1 LSQARLPVWAVASSV
16 LLLVMGFES
25 FIFGVLVLLPSTMFA
40 DAVGKI
46 VNNVT
51 LPRMAMASAWIL
63 GFAIYTL
70 MRQRQRAWLPILVF
84 ATVTLIIFNSDVS
97 PIVSLIGAYAAVFSK
112 QLIDLLGGS
121 AAYGGFIAALAYSII
136 ISWLTRALERGK
148 SSLLVS
154 AAIATVI
161 AEGVSIMTLLLFGNL
176 LNEIQSSFS
185 GTTAAIVL
193 LLVALAMLK
202 DAKDALM
209 KWDPA
214 LLAQLPLA
222 FMIANAVLP
231 DIARILAV
239 LTYALAVFGAGAG
252 LALRS
257 RRLLVTASVIIGA
270 FAPLAALSG

>member
-1 LSQARLPVWAVASSV
+1 LSQRLPVWAVATSV

-25 FIFGVLVLLPSTMFA
+25 FIFGILVLLPSTMFA
-40 DAVGKI
+40 DAIGKI
-46 VNNVT
+46 VSNVT
-51 LPRMAMASAWIL
+51 LPRMAMATAWIL

-70 MRQRQRAWLPILVF
+70 LRQKQRAWLPILVF

-97 PIVSLIGAYAAVFSK
+97 PIVSLIGAYAAVFTR

-121 AAYGGFIAALAYSII
+121 AAYGGLVAALAYSII
-136 ISWLTRALERGK
+136 ISWLTKALERGK

-161 AEGVSIMTLLLFGNL
+161 AEGISVMTLLLFGNL
-176 LNEIQSSFS
+176 LNEVQSSFS
-185 GTTAAIVL
+185 GTTAAILL

-214 LLAQLPLA
+214 MLTQLPLA

-239 LTYALAVFGAGAG
+239 LTYALAVFGAAAG

-270 FAPLAALSG
+270 FAPLAALITG

>member
-1 LSQARLPVWAVASSV
+1 MSQRLPVWAVATSV

-25 FIFGVLVLLPSTMFA
+25 FIFGILVLLPSTMFA
-40 DAVGKI
+40 DAIGKI
-46 VNNVT
+46 VSNVT
-51 LPRMAMASAWIL
+51 LPRMAMATAWIL

-70 MRQRQRAWLPILVF
+70 LRQKQRAWLPILVF

-97 PIVSLIGAYAAVFSK
+97 PIVSLIGAYAAVFTR

-121 AAYGGFIAALAYSII
+121 AAYGGLVAALAYSII
-136 ISWLTRALERGK
+136 ISWLTKALERGK

-161 AEGVSIMTLLLFGNL
+161 AEGISVMTLLLFGNL
-176 LNEIQSSFS
+176 LNEVQSSFS
-185 GTTAAIVL
+185 GTTAAILL

-214 LLAQLPLA
+214 MLTQLPLA

-239 LTYALAVFGAGAG
+239 LTYALAVFGAAAG

-270 FAPLAALSG
+270 FAPLAALITG